1 MNEKNFQKSWI
12 VLFVWVTSKAA
23 LSLTWPASGIEVG
36 VVLGAPG
43 VLWGCGGSHGEAP
56 APRYQWACSGT
67 GRSPFLSWWGRDRRG
82 PCRVWAQ
89 GPSPADLGFKIPAFL
104 AECVSV
110 GSVLGPLPFQLF
122 LMTLEDLP
130 LVPLGS
136 GTTCTWGMVGAC
148 PERRADSMEC
158 PCPRAEKPAAVCYQ
172 ALLPYK
178 LQAVDKSV
186 FTLTHL
192 FSGY

>member
-23 LSLTWPASGIEVG
+23 LSLTWPASGVEVG

-43 VLWGCGGSHGEAP
+43 VPWGCGGGHGEAP
-56 APRYQWACSGT
+56 TPRWQWACSGT
-67 GRSPFLSWWGRDRRG
+67 GRFPFLSWWGRDRRG

-122 LMTLEDLP
+122 LITLEDLP
-130 LVPLGS
+130 SVPLGS
-136 GTTCTWGMVGAC
+136 RTMCTWDVVGAC
-148 PERRADSMEC
+148 PERPQLGPATNFPWSVRAPE
-158 PCPRAEKPAAVCYQ
+158 Q
-172 ALLPYK
+172 
-178 LQAVDKSV
+178 KSV
-186 FTLTHL
+186 LPSVFRL
-192 FSGY
+192 FCPVNYRVLINLCSR

>member
-43 VLWGCGGSHGEAP
+43 VPWGCGGSHGKAP
-56 APRYQWACSGT
+56 APRWQWACSGT

-130 LVPLGS
+130 SVPLGS

-148 PERRADSMEC
+148 PERRSWAGRRLHGVSVPQSGKAC
-158 PCPRAEKPAAVCYQ
+158 CCLLSGSF
-172 ALLPYK
+172 AL
-178 LQAVDKSV
+178 
-186 FTLTHL
+186 
-192 FSGY
+192 